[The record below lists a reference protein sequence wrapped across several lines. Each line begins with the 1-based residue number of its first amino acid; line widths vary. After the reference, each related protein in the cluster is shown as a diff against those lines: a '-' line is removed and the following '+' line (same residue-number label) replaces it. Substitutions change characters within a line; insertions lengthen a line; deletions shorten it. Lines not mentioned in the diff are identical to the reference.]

1 MLVFDGSDYHMN
13 IKHKSGVRASI
24 VYFTHNGR
32 CSSVT
37 DDNSMMLRNYG
48 FNYPSEEKINEMRS
62 QKEED
67 NKLRQLKDGKREAMK
82 ALIKD
87 QDKPVVYAN
96 PLQAH
101 SADSIQKGT
110 MEDEAYLTHVSGCL
124 LNTETRALNLDD
136 DWGWGNAS

>member
-24 VYFTHNGR
+24 VYFTHNKR
-32 CSSVT
+32 CSRVT
-37 DDNSMMLRNYG
+37 DDDSMMLRNYG
-48 FNYPSEEKINEMRS
+48 FNYPSKEKIDEMRS

-67 NKLRQLKDGKREAMK
+67 NERRHLKDGKREAMK

-87 QDKPVVYAN
+87 QDKPVVYTN

-101 SADSIQKGT
+101 SA
-110 MEDEAYLTHVSGCL
+110 EDEADLTHVSGCL